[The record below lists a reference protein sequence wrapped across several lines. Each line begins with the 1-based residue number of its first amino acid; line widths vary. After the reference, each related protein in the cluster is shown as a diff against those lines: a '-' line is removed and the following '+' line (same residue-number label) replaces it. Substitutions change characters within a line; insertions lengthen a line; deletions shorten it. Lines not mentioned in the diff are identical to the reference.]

1 MTPAPL
7 LTKIKSIR
15 HAQSFIHYIAHRD
28 LRMPWSAN
36 SCAYQPIAVGNRS
49 HRCQKARVYQSF
61 RVQHSTDLTDITP
74 LSTGS
79 EVGHLIIYNKFPSL
93 IKYDNDFFKNLPSKH
108 SSGVNCIRGLR
119 TNISPKS
126 YIISTPQN
134 QTKAVQAI
142 PRNNISLNLL
152 LVFYFPI

>member
-15 HAQSFIHYIAHRD
+15 HAQSFIHYFAHRD

-49 HRCQKARVYQSF
+49 HRCQKARVYKSF
-61 RVQHSTDLTDITP
+61 MVQHSTDLTDITP

-142 PRNNISLNLL
+142 PHNNISLNLL

>member
-15 HAQSFIHYIAHRD
+15 HAQPFIHYIAHRD

-49 HRCQKARVYQSF
+49 HRCQKARVYKSF
-61 RVQHSTDLTDITP
+61 KVQHSTDLTDITP

-119 TNISPKS
+119 TNISKIVYHFHTTKPNKGRAS
-126 YIISTPQN
+126 YP
-134 QTKAVQAI
+134 
-142 PRNNISLNLL
+142 P
-152 LVFYFPI
+152 